1 MQRISLLCLVL
12 VVSCAHKPAAPPAAP
27 ATAPPGPRPGSA
39 SIRVEHLAP
48 GAGWW
53 VTWQLPHPVQ
63 KVRLSRPGHG
73 DRRRQWIFQTPGV
86 HIVTEGDADWVVSAA
101 APFASFQA
109 LIVEYARKPE
119 KDYQAFIPFEDGTV
133 LVYTG
138 VLDVTAPATEEPWRL
153 DLEFVPRPG
162 DAVVVNG
169 ARVVGRA
176 AWTSAGDGTYVAF
189 GSTPTVETPL
199 GLAVVDRG
207 MPAWLRDR
215 TLMLALQVFG
225 HYATRTGWRLDGRPT
240 FFLSYGR
247 EADPGAL
254 SFGGGT
260 LHGVVQLDTRIGSR
274 HAAEEDP
281 VVWEMQARLLAHEVA
296 HLWLDHL
303 FRPADGSSR
312 WLDEGGADAW
322 ALRALLDLDVVDRDR
337 FRQILREDTAECLRL
352 LQEGPLATAARAGRW
367 KALYRC
373 GELASF
379 LTEAAGSRRDPPWDL
394 VQFWGQVF
402 YGTRGGVYDEALWFD
417 ILLGLPGGERAAGVI
432 RRVVGQPDA
441 SLAADVEEL
450 LQSSQ

>member
-1 MQRISLLCLVL
+1 MRRTLLLGL
-12 VVSCAHKPAAPPAAP
+12 LLLVSCAHKPAPPPAPPAAASP
-27 ATAPPGPRPGSA
+27 AQRPGVV
-39 SIRVEHLAP
+39 SIRVEHLPP
-48 GAGWW
+48 GSGWR
-53 VTWQLPHPVQ
+53 VTWQLPYPMQ
-63 KVRLSRPGHG
+63 EVRLARPGNG
-73 DRRRQWIFQTPGV
+73 DRKRQWILSTPGLSL
-86 HIVTEGDADWVVSAA
+86 VTRDGVDRVVSAA

-109 LIVEYARKPE
+109 VLVEFARKPE

-138 VLDVTAPATEEPWRL
+138 MLDVAGPPTDEPWKI
-153 DLEFVPRPG
+153 EFELVPRPG
-162 DAVVVNG
+162 DAVVVN
-169 ARVVGRA
+169 ATRVPGKATWR
-176 AWTSAGDGTYVAF
+176 SRGDGTYVAF
-189 GSTPTVETPL
+189 GSTPTLETPL

-215 TLMLALQVFG
+215 TLAFALQAVG
-225 HYATRTGWRLDGRPT
+225 YYTARTGWRLEARPT

-247 EADPGAL
+247 EEDPGAL

-260 LHGVVQLDTRIGSR
+260 LDGVVQLDTRIGSR
-274 HAAEEDP
+274 HATDQDP
-281 VVWEMQARLLAHEVA
+281 VVWERQARLVAHEAA
-296 HLWLDHL
+296 HLWLDQL

-322 ALRALLDLDVVDRDR
+322 ALRAMLDLDVVNRNR

-352 LQEGPLATAARAGRW
+352 LQDGPLATAARAGRW

-373 GELASF
+373 GQLASF
-379 LTEAAGSRRDPPWDL
+379 LTEAAGSRRAPPWDL

-417 ILLGLPGGERAAGVI
+417 ILLGLPGGERAAGVV

-441 SLAADVEEL
+441 SLAADVDEL
-450 LQSSQ
+450 LQYSQ